1 MSHGAL
7 FRLFAKKKET
17 FRLFFFSQIR
27 LLRVP
32 MCSPLAVRIRH
43 GYLSY
48 DEERET
54 VRIPNEE
61 IRMEYADSVHNITHV
76 KTIQRVKRSVQLM
89 KDTFDMNAEAAAKE
103 LQKVHTEECNPLHY
117 NNEQSLRGTIK
128 LAYFAYRDQYI
139 QLEELAGG
147 AGYADIVYLPKKN
160 SEYPALVI
168 ELKAPLSIMPWVRLH
183 KLIRIN
189 IREF

>member
-1 MSHGAL
+1 
-7 FRLFAKKKET
+7 
-17 FRLFFFSQIR
+17 
-27 LLRVP
+27 
-32 MCSPLAVRIRH
+32 
-43 GYLSY
+43 
-48 DEERET
+48 
-54 VRIPNEE
+54 
-61 IRMEYADSVHNITHV
+61 
-76 KTIQRVKRSVQLM
+76 M
-89 KDTFDMNAEAAAKE
+89 KDTFDMNAEAVAKE

-147 AGYADIVYLPKKN
+147 AGYADIVYLPRRN